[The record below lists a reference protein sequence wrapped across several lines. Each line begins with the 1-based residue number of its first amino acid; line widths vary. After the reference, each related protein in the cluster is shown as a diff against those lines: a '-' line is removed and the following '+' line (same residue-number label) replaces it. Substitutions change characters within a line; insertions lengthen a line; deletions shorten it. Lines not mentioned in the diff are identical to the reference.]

1 MATLLAISNQTSGR
15 SSGVSYSIEAYFAC
29 FELYIPHNERMDEQS
44 LVDIAQRFASARGIT
59 LWRVGF
65 LAAGDGKFF
74 ARLKAGRTC
83 TLRVAR
89 IVVQYLSD
97 HWPAGLEWPTDIL
110 RPASRRETESE
121 KAA

>member
-1 MATLLAISNQTSGR
+1 MQSAYVKGIYPLRWRYICPHHGR
-15 SSGVSYSIEAYFAC
+15 M
-29 FELYIPHNERMDEQS
+29 NEQS
-44 LVDIAQRFASARGIT
+44 LVDLGQRFADARGIS

-74 ARLKAGRTC
+74 ARLQGGRSC
-83 TLRVAR
+83 TLRVAQN
-89 IVVQYLSD
+89 VVQYLSD

>member
-1 MATLLAISNQTSGR
+1 
-15 SSGVSYSIEAYFAC
+15 
-29 FELYIPHNERMDEQS
+29 MDEQS
-44 LVDIAQRFASARGIT
+44 LVDAAQRFASARGIT

-89 IVVQYLSD
+89 VVVQYLSD
-97 HWPAGLEWPTDIL
+97 HWPDDHEWPDGIP
-110 RPASRRETESE
+110 RPAPRPKSE
-121 KAA
+121 HGAAA